1 MTPLKNPRSYKLLP
15 EHMETVKG
23 VSETVP
29 SETMSIR
36 EIITKFTRGQRVDAE
51 LRRDGKYEEN
61 PTFDSEDLEAA
72 SRLQF
77 SDRDE
82 VAERF
87 REKIDAGKADLKRQQ
102 ESLAAQKLA
111 IKQANQQKKDSEKEK
126 QNQQQPPGSGIF
138 DDRERGATGGKGKR
152 EKSGESNDD

>member
-1 MTPLKNPRSYKLLP
+1 MQKLLTHWSFKLLP
-15 EHMETVKG
+15 EHQETIKG

-51 LRRDGKYEEN
+51 MRRDGKYEEN
-61 PTFDSEDLEAA
+61 SHFDSEDLEAA

-102 ESLAAQKLA
+102 ESLAAKKLA
-111 IKQANQQKKDSEKEK
+111 IKQANQQKKESEQKTDSPKS
-126 QNQQQPPGSGIF
+126 PPARGTEGGE
-138 DDRERGATGGKGKR
+138 REGDYRGQGAT
-152 EKSGESNDD
+152 